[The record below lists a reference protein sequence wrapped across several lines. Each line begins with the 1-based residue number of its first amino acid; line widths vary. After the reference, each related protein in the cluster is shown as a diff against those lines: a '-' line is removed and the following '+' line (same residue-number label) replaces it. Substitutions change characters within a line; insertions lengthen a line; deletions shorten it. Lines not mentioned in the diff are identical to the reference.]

1 MIFAIGDIHGHFDK
15 LKRLI
20 EHCRNFADA
29 QMLIKNRM
37 VDSINTGIPKVG
49 SISEVRRIA
58 ELCEAN
64 GIRCALSNTAGS
76 VVGDAAA
83 LHLAVSTPGI
93 APLCEL
99 GEFEVI
105 TGDPFFGLA
114 VTKGILTV
122 PEGEGLGVNLRGF

>member
-1 MIFAIGDIHGHFDK
+1 
-15 LKRLI
+15 
-20 EHCRNFADA
+20 
-29 QMLIKNRM
+29 
-37 VDSINTGIPKVG
+37 
-49 SISEVRRIA
+49 
-58 ELCEAN
+58 
-64 GIRCALSNTAGS
+64 
-76 VVGDAAA
+76 
-83 LHLAVSTPGI
+83 VSTPGI